1 MAMDDD
7 LRPRPVL
14 PDPSSDDSTVGPGR
28 PPKATRWKKGGP
40 SPNPKGRPRK
50 DSVFAD
56 VKRLFEGALNEKVS
70 LMRNGQPVT
79 LAKLALGF
87 EQLANQF
94 AKGDRHARRDVFMF
108 SELLGIDLTGK
119 AEALK
124 EALTPTHQEIL
135 DAYLARQRP
144 SDERHK
150 DERVIA
156 PVDLLDNDVDEK
168 R

>member
-1 MAMDDD
+1 MDDD
-7 LRPRPVL
+7 RRPKPVF
-14 PDPSSDDSTVGPGR
+14 PDPSPDDSTVGPGR

-50 DSVFAD
+50 DSMFAD
-56 VKRLFEGALNEKVS
+56 VKRLFEGAFNPKVS
-70 LMRNGQPVT
+70 LMRNGRRVT
-79 LAKLALGF
+79 LTKLELGF

-94 AKGDRHARRDVFMF
+94 AKGDRHARRDVFTY

-124 EALTPTHQEIL
+124 ETLTPNHQEIL

-144 SDERHK
+144 SNERPK

-156 PVDLLDNDVDEK
+156 PVDLLDNDVDEE

>member
-7 LRPRPVL
+7 RKPEVIH
-14 PDPSSDDSTVGPGR
+14 PDPAPDDSTVGPGR

-50 DSVFAD
+50 DSMFAD
-56 VKRLFEGALNEKVS
+56 VKRLFEGALNQKVP
-70 LMRNGQPVT
+70 LTRNGRRVY
-79 LAKLALGF
+79 LAKLQLGL

-94 AKGDRHARRDVFMF
+94 AKGDRYARRDVFTY
-108 SELLGIDLTGK
+108 SEQLGIDLTGK

-124 EALTPTHQEIL
+124 ETLAPNHQEIL
-135 DAYLARQRP
+135 DAYLARQRS
-144 SDERHK
+144 SDEWPQ

-156 PVDLLDNDVDEK
+156 PADLLDNDADEVG
-168 R
+168 

>member
-1 MAMDDD
+1 MDDD
-7 LRPRPVL
+7 HQPEVL
-14 PDPSSDDSTVGPGR
+14 LPAPSSDDATVGPGR

-50 DSVFAD
+50 DSMFAD
-56 VKRLFEGALNEKVS
+56 VKRLFEDALKQKVP
-70 LMRNGQPVT
+70 LTRNGRRVY
-79 LAKLALGF
+79 LAKVELGF

-94 AKGDRHARRDVFMF
+94 AKGDRHARRDVFTY
-108 SELLGIDLTGK
+108 SEQLGIDLTGK

-124 EALTPTHQEIL
+124 ETLTPNHQEIL
-135 DAYLARQRP
+135 DAYLARQRS
-144 SDERHK
+144 SDDRLK

-156 PVDLLDNDVDEK
+156 PVDLLDNDADEV